1 MKKLIKQW
9 GVPLAMVG
17 GVVIYYLIELLPLS
31 SGTHEAVYRVISHNI
46 QPVLIFTMLWLSFM
60 KVKLRDMKPRRWHLW
75 LLLMQAGC
83 FLVCSVLALLSPTY
97 GTKILF
103 EGAMLAFICPTAT
116 ASAVITGKLDGS
128 VSGVVTYL
136 MFCNLMVSLL
146 APAILPLVEP
156 HGGMT
161 FIPSFLMIMRK
172 VFPLLICPLLLAQGV
187 RYLLPKWYRR
197 VMRYPDLAFHIWL
210 PALALA
216 ITVTVRSI
224 ALSTV
229 DWHYMVGLAVI
240 SGVCCMTQFA
250 LGKWLGGRYDGGGQA
265 GRDGAVLVA
274 GGGTACNGGDDGGGQ
289 AGRDGGYDGG
299 GQAGRNGAGLVAG
312 GQAGRNDGVQPSIRV
327 TAGQAFGQK
336 NTVFVIWLG
345 LVFLD
350 PVTSVVGG
358 FYSVWHNLVNS
369 WQLRKCKL
377 GVRN

>member
-9 GVPLAMVG
+9 GLPLAMVG
-17 GVVIYYLIELLPLS
+17 GVAIYYLIELLPLS
-31 SGTHEAVYRVISHNI
+31 FETHEAVYRVISHNI

-97 GTKILF
+97 GTKILC

-116 ASAVITGKLDGS
+116 ASAVITGKLGGS

-161 FIPSFLMIMRK
+161 FIPSFLMILRK

-229 DWHYMVGLAVI
+229 DWHYMAGLAVI

-250 LGKWLGGRYDGGGQA
+250 LGKWLGGRYDGGQA
-265 GRDGAVLVA
+265 GRDGAGLVS
-274 GGGTACNGGDDGGGQ
+274 GGGTACHGGH
-289 AGRDGGYDGG
+289 DGG
-299 GQAGRNGAGLVAG
+299 GQAGRNDGYE
-312 GQAGRNDGVQPSIRV
+312 AGRNDGAQPSIRV

-369 WQLRKCKL
+369 WQLRKSR
-377 GVRN
+377 V